1 MHHNYR
7 KRGRKFDNEIA
18 IGHSVHAVE
27 THIFKLVAED
37 RLGKSIESKEAE
49 GYILPEPTLT
59 SVSKGDY
66 NDRIVIVW
74 EDLGDMVESYEVL
87 RFTSASMTGDYVSF
101 TTKENTYEDRDAG
114 IGTDYFYTV
123 RSKKDEAVS
132 TYEDEFKTV
141 KNILPDLEQEN
152 VGYTFNRNRISDIN
166 AIELEDPNRSGYVA
180 PYLQVSFIANKT
192 VSTYTIESSEVK
204 FTNPKTYDVSNLQA
218 KGSIYTNDKS
228 ENEAGYIAYD
238 EKTGINPQDDAFLQ
252 KPVWDFAGTPAENH
266 PLLLH
271 YHPLCLNRFQVC
283 KQADTVLAHFV
294 HEDYQS
300 EETMRRSYDWYE
312 KITTH
317 DSSLS
322 ACIFGIMAARLG
334 DMEKSVRY
342 FSESSMLDITNAH
355 HNTGDGIHTANMGG
369 TYMGVVYGFAGL
381 RVKEDGLTF
390 RPQLPQGWKSYRFR
404 FLYQDSLLELS
415 VDRTGA
421 AIKLV
426 SGTPK
431 SVRIWDKT
439 VVAE

>member
-1 MHHNYR
+1 MDYHKYIVAAR
-7 KRGRKFDNEIA
+7 RAAAMDGVKFENSYGGALQMKITDVKIEKFSAPLAQPFRVAFGLIEDSDSWTVKIQTDEGIYGLGSAAPLGFVTGETMETCYLVLKMFAQAFIGFDPMDIA
-18 IGHSVHAVE
+18 GAH
-27 THIFKLVAED
+27 KLMDSIIYSNGSAKCAFDIALYDIMGKKKNLPVYKL
-37 RLGKSIESKEAE
+37 LG
-49 GYILPEPTLT
+49 
-59 SVSKGDY
+59 
-66 NDRIVIVW
+66 
-74 EDLGDMVESYEVL
+74 
-87 RFTSASMTGDYVSF
+87 
-101 TTKENTYEDRDAG
+101 
-114 IGTDYFYTV
+114 GTDPVVHNDITIGI
-123 RSKKDEAVS
+123 DEPEKMEAAARRFVF
-132 TYEDEFKTV
+132 EKGF
-141 KNILPDLEQEN
+141 NIL
-152 VGYTFNRNRISDIN
+152 
-166 AIELEDPNRSGYVA
+166 
-180 PYLQVSFIANKT
+180 K
-192 VSTYTIESSEVK
+192 VK
-204 FTNPKTYDVSNLQA
+204 
-218 KGSIYTNDKS
+218 I
-228 ENEAGYIAYD
+228 
-238 EKTGINPQDDAFLQ
+238 GINPQDDAFLQ
-252 KPVWDFAGTPAENH
+252 KPVWDFAGTPSENH

-300 EETMRRSYDWYE
+300 EETTRRSYDWYE

-334 DMEKSVRY
+334 DMDKSVRY

-404 FLYQDSLLELS
+404 FFYQDSLLELS
-415 VDRTGA
+415 VDGTGA